1 MKWIEEH
8 PVAWRVT
15 LLILCFLITGYFE
28 AQDEEL
34 FRQVNSMHMDQY
46 DDHRPHHDPRFQP
59 RRTV

>member
-15 LLILCFLITGYFE
+15 LFILCFLITGYFE

-34 FRQVNSMHMDQY
+34 FRQVNSMHMESI
-46 DDHRPHHDPRFQP
+46 R
-59 RRTV
+59 

>member
-28 AQDEEL
+28 ARESERLQQLEPVSIGEA
-34 FRQVNSMHMDQY
+34 Q
-46 DDHRPHHDPRFQP
+46 
-59 RRTV
+59 